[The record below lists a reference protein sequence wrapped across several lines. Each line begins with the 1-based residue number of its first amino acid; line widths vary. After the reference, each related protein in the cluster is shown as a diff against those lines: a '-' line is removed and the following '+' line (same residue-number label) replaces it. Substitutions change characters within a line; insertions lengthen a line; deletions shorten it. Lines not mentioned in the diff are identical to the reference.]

1 MSAATTSI
9 DTTGTASPQEARADR
24 AWPLVARREIN
35 VKLHDRNFLISTV
48 VVIVLIAGSFA
59 LQVLLI
65 GRTSTKTVAVASAA
79 ATTVVQ
85 QANTTADAA
94 GSDVA
99 FKTRRYSSEAAVRT
113 AVSDGKQSAGLI
125 ATKGGWQLVGT
136 SSRDALVTTYVAAAA
151 RQDVVSRNAV
161 AAGTSLQALSS
172 GADVQYEVLR
182 PAAGDGQGQARI
194 GAVAFGVLFYLA
206 SLLFG
211 IAIANSV
218 VEEKQNRVVEILA
231 AAIPTRQLLIGKVV
245 GNTVLAVAQVA
256 LLSALAAIGFV
267 ATGNTSLLGDIAG
280 GGLWFLVFFLVGFL
294 TLACLWAVVGALAT
308 RSEDI
313 QSSSTPMT
321 ILVVA
326 VFAIGSFGTGIVAQ
340 VASYVPL
347 LSTVAMPARVVGG
360 QATWWQALLSL
371 AIAAVAAYAII
382 LFAERMYRGALLQ
395 TGSRTTYRQALAR
408 AGSTRSAG

>member
-1 MSAATTSI
+1 
-9 DTTGTASPQEARADR
+9 
-24 AWPLVARREIN
+24 
-35 VKLHDRNFLISTV
+35 
-48 VVIVLIAGSFA
+48 
-59 LQVLLI
+59 
-65 GRTSTKTVAVASAA
+65 
-79 ATTVVQ
+79 
-85 QANTTADAA
+85 
-94 GSDVA
+94 
-99 FKTRRYSSEAAVRT
+99 
-113 AVSDGKQSAGLI
+113 
-125 ATKGGWQLVGT
+125 
-136 SSRDALVTTYVAAAA
+136 VTTYVAAAA

-161 AAGTSLQALSS
+161 AAGTSLQALSR
-172 GADVQYEVLR
+172 GADVQYDVLR
-182 PAAGDGQGQARI
+182 PAAGNGKGQARI
-194 GAVAFGVLFYLA
+194 GAIAFGVLFYLA

-231 AAIPTRQLLIGKVV
+231 AAIPTRQLLIRKVV

-256 LLSALAAIGFV
+256 LLSALAALGLV
-267 ATGNTSLLGDIAG
+267 ATGNTTLLGDIAE